1 MSYVYHS
8 HMCIIS
14 LYHSMCWYC
23 TCHNKMASSVSM
35 NPSDGPR
42 PRSAALLDT
51 QGFKPGE
58 TLMIGRR
65 NRSVDSFRRTSL
77 KTEGW
82 KNQMLFP
89 SDCVSLI
96 QKKTWLS
103 QQISKVMRHQ
113 AAQTCF
119 RSFEK
124 TARSSGSGWGRM
136 GRKTLPSWK
145 TMSVCIW
152 WTVPYPE
159 LTWLLKKQFEDDFP
173 FPEVG

>member
-1 MSYVYHS
+1 
-8 HMCIIS
+8 
-14 LYHSMCWYC
+14 MCWYC

-65 NRSVDSFRRTSL
+65 NRSVDSFRRKSL

-82 KNQMLFP
+82 ENQMLFP

-96 QKKTWLS
+96 KKNHGCHSRSLKSCGTKLP
-103 QQISKVMRHQ
+103 
-113 AAQTCF
+113 QTCF

-124 TARSSGSGWGRM
+124 TARSSGWGWGRM

-145 TMSVCIW
+145 MASVCIW
-152 WTVPYPE
+152 WTVPLPGTDMAPE
-159 LTWLLKKQFEDDFP
+159 KAIWRWFSFSRGWLDMSFPKVWYVSSQFP
-173 FPEVG
+173 N

>member
-1 MSYVYHS
+1 
-8 HMCIIS
+8 MCIIS
-14 LYHSMCWYC
+14 LYHFMCWYC

-35 NPSDGPR
+35 NPSVLAIYLATISYLPINHPMVFS

-77 KTEGW
+77 KTEEW

-96 QKKTWLS
+96 QKKPWLS

-136 GRKTLPSWK
+136 GRKTLPS
-145 TMSVCIW
+145 
-152 WTVPYPE
+152 
-159 LTWLLKKQFEDDFP
+159 
-173 FPEVG
+173 